1 MASLNSPPNPAP
13 NEVSPVSTSR
23 TAIFLKKYGGLTL
36 LLVLVAAVPILW
48 LATSKI
54 SGEVDVPLA
63 NQEIVALPGASV
75 TIYSLEED
83 QQQRITGALAKIQQ
97 TNDEEK
103 AANAR
108 VFQIPESDE
117 RTRSDLAGYNNLS
130 DTKHCFALEGIIDE
144 IRKSGV
150 HKKNTDVQGRFTI
163 QELPGKYLLEIVG
176 QANDQRF
183 EFIENVDLKWRSN
196 LKLTEPSCHYSLAN

>member
-13 NEVSPVSTSR
+13 NEVPPVSASR
-23 TAIFLKKYGGLTL
+23 TAIFLKKYGGLIL
-36 LLVLVAAVPILW
+36 LLVIVAAAPILW

-63 NQEIVALPGASV
+63 NQEIVALPGATV

-83 QQQRITGALAKIQQ
+83 QQQRIAGALAKIQQ

-108 VFQIPESDE
+108 VFQIPAADE
-117 RTRSDLAGYNNLS
+117 RTRGDLAGYNNLS
-130 DTKHCFALEGIIDE
+130 DTKHCFALEGIMDE
-144 IRKSGV
+144 IRKSGAR
-150 HKKNTDVQGRFTI
+150 KNSTDSQGRFAI
-163 QELPGKYLLEIVG
+163 RALPGKHLLEIVG

-183 EFIENVDLKWRSN
+183 EFIESVDLKWRSN

>member
-13 NEVSPVSTSR
+13 NEVPPVSASR
-23 TAIFLKKYGGLTL
+23 TATFLKKYGGLIL
-36 LLVLVAAVPILW
+36 LFLLVAAVPILW
-48 LATSKI
+48 VATSRI
-54 SGEVDVPLA
+54 SGEVDVPLTS
-63 NQEIVALPGASV
+63 QEIVALPGASV

-83 QQQRITGALAKIQQ
+83 QQQRIAGALAKIQQ
-97 TNDEEK
+97 TNDDEK

-108 VFQIPESDE
+108 VFQIPAADE

-130 DTKHCFALEGIIDE
+130 DTKHCFALEGIMDE

-150 HKKNTDVQGRFTI
+150 HKKNTDAQGRFTI
-163 QELPGKYLLEIVG
+163 RELPGKYLLEIVG

>member
-13 NEVSPVSTSR
+13 NEVPPVSAAR
-23 TAIFLKKYGGLTL
+23 TAIFLKKYGGLIL
-36 LLVLVAAVPILW
+36 LFVLVAVVPIFW
-48 LATSKI
+48 LATSRI
-54 SGEVDVPLA
+54 SGEVDVRLTS
-63 NQEIVALPGASV
+63 QEIVALPGASV

-83 QQQRITGALAKIQQ
+83 QQQRIAGALAKIQQ

-108 VFQIPESDE
+108 VFQIPAADE

-130 DTKHCFALEGIIDE
+130 DTKHCFTLEGIMDE

-150 HKKNTDVQGRFTI
+150 HKKNTDMQGRFI
-163 QELPGKYLLEIVG
+163 IRELPGKYLLEIVG
-176 QANDQRF
+176 QENDQRF

>member
-1 MASLNSPPNPAP
+1 MASLNSPPDPAP
-13 NEVSPVSTSR
+13 NEVPPVSAAR
-23 TAIFLKKYGGLTL
+23 TAIFLKKYGGLIL
-36 LLVLVAAVPILW
+36 LFVLVAVVPIFW
-48 LATSKI
+48 LATSRI
-54 SGEVDVPLA
+54 SGEVDVRLTS
-63 NQEIVALPGASV
+63 QEIVALPGASV

-83 QQQRITGALAKIQQ
+83 QQQRIAGALAKIQQ

-108 VFQIPESDE
+108 VFQIPAADE
-117 RTRSDLAGYNNLS
+117 RTLSDLAGYNNLS
-130 DTKHCFALEGIIDE
+130 DTKRCFALEGIMDE

-150 HKKNTDVQGRFTI
+150 HKKNTDIQGRFTI
-163 QELPGKYLLEIVG
+163 RKLPGKYLLEIVG
-176 QANDQRF
+176 QENDQRF